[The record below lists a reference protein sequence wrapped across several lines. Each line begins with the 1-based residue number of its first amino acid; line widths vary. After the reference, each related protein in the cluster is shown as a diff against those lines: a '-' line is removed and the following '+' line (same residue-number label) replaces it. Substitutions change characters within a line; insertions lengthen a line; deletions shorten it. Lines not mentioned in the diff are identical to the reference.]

1 MSELSFQDI
10 SDKLNRSL
18 SSVKELLK
26 DYTPV
31 RITNTNKYYFSEEQ
45 LCVMLDELKYNYGQ

>member
-26 DYTPV
+26 DYVPV
-31 RITNTNKYYFSEEQ
+31 RVTNTNKYYFSAEQ
-45 LCVMLDELKYNYGQ
+45 FSVLLDELKYNYGH